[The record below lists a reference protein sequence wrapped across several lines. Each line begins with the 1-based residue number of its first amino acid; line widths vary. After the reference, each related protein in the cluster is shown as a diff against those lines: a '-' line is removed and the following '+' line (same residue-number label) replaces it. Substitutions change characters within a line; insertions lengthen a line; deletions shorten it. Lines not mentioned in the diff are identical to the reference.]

1 MNLSDYGIPKSSI
14 STILDSFE
22 VDSKNSRPI
31 RKYGVSLGQH
41 CQNWCSRCTTKW
53 QKFAMVFKRLVEIV
67 LVVQAGFEASPSLM
81 KRFQSSIPEPI
92 SIVLM

>member
-1 MNLSDYGIPKSSI
+1 MHLSDYGIPKSSI

-22 VDSKNSRPI
+22 VDRKNSI

-41 CQNWCSRCTTKW
+41 LLFEVHKVALICNG
-53 QKFAMVFKRLVEIV
+53 FKGLVKIL
-67 LVVQAGFEASPSLM
+67 LVVQAGFKASPSLM
-81 KRFQSSIPEPI
+81 KRCQASIPEPI